1 LLPFSFSSS
10 VDQEDWMMKRLEGVG
25 RHQTSGRRI
34 QMTNTNKYKIEL
46 TFFFFF
52 FLSAA
57 SAAEM
62 IGKTDNEVR
71 RVTSGSFGDGHQTT
85 GNK

>member
-1 LLPFSFSSS
+1 
-10 VDQEDWMMKRLEGVG
+10 
-25 RHQTSGRRI
+25 
-34 QMTNTNKYKIEL
+34 MTNTNKYKLEL